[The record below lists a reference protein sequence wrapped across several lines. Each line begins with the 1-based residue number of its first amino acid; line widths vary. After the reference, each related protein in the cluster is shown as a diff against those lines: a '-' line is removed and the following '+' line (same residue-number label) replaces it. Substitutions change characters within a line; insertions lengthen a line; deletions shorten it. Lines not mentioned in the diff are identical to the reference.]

1 MNRTRSSG
9 LVRIHRT
16 NLFPCSMAMA
26 ASFDRELIA
35 EIGDAIAVQAHAKQ
49 IHCLYGPTVNIAR
62 SPLSG
67 RGYEFSGEDPHLSG
81 ELAAVW
87 INHVQAGGVIACI
100 KHFVSL
106 VRQKGVLSK
115 G

>member
-1 MNRTRSSG
+1 MG
-9 LVRIHRT
+9 
-16 NLFPCSMAMA
+16 MA
-26 ASFDRELIA
+26 ATFDRELIGQ
-35 EIGDAIAVQAHAKQ
+35 IGDSIADQAHAKQ

-87 INHVQAGGVIACI
+87 IDRVQAGGVIACI
-100 KHFVSL
+100 KHFVSM
-106 VRQKGVLSK
+106 VRCLQHAWWSLFVGAYPP
-115 G
+115 

>member
-1 MNRTRSSG
+1 
-9 LVRIHRT
+9 
-16 NLFPCSMAMA
+16 MA
-26 ASFDRELIA
+26 ATFDRELIGK
-35 EIGDAIAVQAHAKQ
+35 IGDSIADQAHAKQ

-87 INHVQAGGVIACI
+87 IDRVQAGGVIACI
-100 KHFVSL
+100 KHFVSA
-106 VRQKGVLSK
+106 RRWS
-115 G
+115 